1 MLTSILAVVIVLG
14 GLIFFHELG
23 HFVVARGMGM
33 GVSVFSLGFGKRLFG
48 ITKGKTDYRVCA
60 FPLGG
65 YVQLVGESPDA
76 ELPEGF
82 GAQESFSRR
91 PPWQRMLVV
100 LAGPVFNF
108 ILAWLIFWGL
118 AYSQGVQELLPVIG
132 QVTNSSAAEEAGIVP
147 GDRIIEIDGNRI
159 DIWEDL
165 VERIEANQGGQM
177 LLTVQR
183 DKELLSVHVTPRL
196 QEKRNLFGEIKTM
209 PMLGIA
215 PKGEFVTRELGFLD
229 SAIQGGRQI
238 RDVSGLMI
246 MGIVKLVE
254 RVIPWTDMGGVI
266 LISELIHKEAQNGL
280 VNLLALTA
288 LISINL
294 GILNLLPIPVLDGGH
309 ILFFFLET
317 ITGKPL
323 SQQVQQAALKIGMML
338 LLMLMVLATFN
349 DILRHFK

>member
-183 DKELLSVHVTPRL
+183 DKELLSVRVTPRL

-215 PKGEFVTRELGFLD
+215 PKGEFITRELGFLD
-229 SAIQGGRQI
+229 SAI
-238 RDVSGLMI
+238 
-246 MGIVKLVE
+246 
-254 RVIPWTDMGGVI
+254 
-266 LISELIHKEAQNGL
+266 
-280 VNLLALTA
+280 
-288 LISINL
+288 
-294 GILNLLPIPVLDGGH
+294 
-309 ILFFFLET
+309 
-317 ITGKPL
+317 
-323 SQQVQQAALKIGMML
+323 
-338 LLMLMVLATFN
+338 
-349 DILRHFK
+349 

>member
-1 MLTSILAVVIVLG
+1 MVTSILAVVLVLG

-23 HFVVARGMGM
+23 HFVVARRLGM
-33 GVSVFSLGFGKRLFG
+33 GVSVFSLGFGTRLFG
-48 ITKGKTDYRVCA
+48 FTRGKTDYRVCA

-82 GAQESFSRR
+82 TQEESFSRR

-100 LAGPVFNF
+100 LAGPAFNF
-108 ILAWLIFWGL
+108 LLAWLIFWGL
-118 AYSQGVQELLPVIG
+118 AYSQGVQEMLPVIG
-132 QVTNSSAAEEAGIVP
+132 QVTNASAAEEAGLVP
-147 GDRIIEIDGNRI
+147 GDRIVEIDGQPI
-159 DIWEDL
+159 AVWDDL
-165 VERIEANQGGQM
+165 VSRIEANTGSAMQV
-177 LLTVQR
+177 TVAR
-183 DKELLSVHVTPRL
+183 GRELVSLDVTPRL
-196 QEKRNLFGEIKTM
+196 QEKRNLFGEVKVV
-209 PMLGIA
+209 PMMGIA
-215 PKGEFVTRELGFLD
+215 PSGELSSRELSFLG
-229 SAIQGGRQI
+229 AAVQGGRQI
-238 RDVSGLMI
+238 WEVSGLMI

-266 LISELIHKEAQNGL
+266 LISEMIHKEAQNGL

-317 ITGKPL
+317 ITGRPL
-323 SQQVQQAALKIGMML
+323 SPKVQQAALRIGMTL
-338 LLMLMVLATFN
+338 LLMLMIVATFN
-349 DILRHFK
+349 DILRHFR

>member
-1 MLTSILAVVIVLG
+1 MLTSIVAVVVVLG

-33 GVSVFSLGFGKRLFG
+33 GVSVFSLGFGTRLFG
-48 ITKGKTDYRVCA
+48 FKRGKTDYRVCA

-76 ELPEGF
+76 EMPEGF
-82 GAQESFSRR
+82 TPEESFSRR

-108 ILAWLIFWGL
+108 LLAWLIFWGL
-118 AYSQGVQELLPVIG
+118 AYTQGAQDLLPVIG
-132 QVTNSSAAEEAGIVP
+132 QVTNSSAAEEAGIQT
-147 GDRIIEIDGNRI
+147 GDRIIEIDGVQIAVWDDLVNRI
-159 DIWEDL
+159 ET
-165 VERIEANQGGQM
+165 NQGSPM
-177 LLTVQR
+177 FLTVQR
-183 DKELLSVHVTPRL
+183 GSELFSLSVTPRL
-196 QEKRNLFGEIKTM
+196 QEKRNLFGEVKTM

-215 PKGEFVTRELGFLD
+215 PKGELLSRELGFF
-229 SAIQGGRQI
+229 AAAVQGGHQI
-238 RDVSGLMI
+238 WEISGLMV
-246 MGIVKLVE
+246 MGIVKLIE

-266 LISELIHKEAQNGL
+266 LITELIHKEAQNGI

-309 ILFFFLET
+309 ILFYFLET
-317 ITGKPL
+317 ITGRPL
-323 SQQVQQAALKIGMML
+323 SPQVQQAALKIGMML
-338 LLMLMVLATFN
+338 LLMLMIVATFN
-349 DILRHFK
+349 DILRHFR

>member
-1 MLTSILAVVIVLG
+1 
-14 GLIFFHELG
+14 
-23 HFVVARGMGM
+23 
-33 GVSVFSLGFGKRLFG
+33 
-48 ITKGKTDYRVCA
+48 
-60 FPLGG
+60 
-65 YVQLVGESPDA
+65 VGESPDA

-82 GAQESFSRR
+82 EAQESFSRR

-108 ILAWLIFWGL
+108 LLAWLIFWGL
-118 AYSQGVQELLPVIG
+118 AFSQGVQELLPVIG

-165 VERIEANQGGQM
+165 VERIEANQGAQM

-183 DKELLSVHVTPRL
+183 GKELFSQHVTPRL

-229 SAIQGGRQI
+229 SAVQGGRQI
-238 RDVSGLMI
+238 WDVSGLMI

-280 VNLLALTA
+280 INLLALTA

-323 SQQVQQAALKIGMML
+323 SPRVQQAALKIGMTL